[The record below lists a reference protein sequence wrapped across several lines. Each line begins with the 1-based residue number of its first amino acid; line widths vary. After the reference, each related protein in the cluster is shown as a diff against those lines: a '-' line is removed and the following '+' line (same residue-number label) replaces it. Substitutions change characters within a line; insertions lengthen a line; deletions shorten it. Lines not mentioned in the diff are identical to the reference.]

1 MKFSPRLRTILF
13 IVNMAVML
21 LPLGGL
27 TILRVYE
34 TEMIRQKEGA
44 LHSQGAYLSSMFRRE
59 ISDKLG
65 IPNNEDANGRVEIG
79 LPLYDEIRSTNFP
92 SSSNLSFT
100 DELRL
105 LESSIRDPHRNYVV
119 SSESPEAAT
128 GAAGEA
134 LLPVILLAQN
144 LNMDQVWVVDHNGIV
159 VASSL
164 GDEKRSLIS
173 WEEVQRALQGE
184 SVSLLRR
191 VNPINKRRL
200 PLDIIL
206 GLGEPHM
213 VYVGIPTV
221 LGSKI
226 TGAVIM
232 AGAPSQI
239 TQFLYGN
246 QGKLLNA
253 LALILLVVTIITALS
268 SFTISEPIQA
278 LIKQTELIQR
288 GDPKGLVRI
297 RWPILREIT
306 QLSEA
311 LVTMAKTITDRS
323 EYIKSFARNVSHEFK
338 TPLAGIGG
346 TVELLRDS
354 WPAMN
359 ESDRNKFLGNL
370 ERDTKRLSNLVTG
383 MLAFARA
390 EVAQPSEQIVE
401 LNEALASAKEKYA
414 RSDIEIIYKPNDE
427 AISTRMAPELF
438 DTIVKNI
445 IENVCQHCKKGT
457 HLRIELKKVNPD
469 MLEFNFE
476 DNGSGISANNLEK
489 IRTPFFTT
497 ARATGGT
504 GLGLSIVH
512 AIVTRHGG
520 TLKIASE
527 LGKGTRVSIALP
539 LVAKELK

>member
-1 MKFSPRLRTILF
+1 
-13 IVNMAVML
+13 MAVML

-59 ISDKLG
+59 ISDKLDL
-65 IPNNEDANGRVEIG
+65 PTNEDLNDKVQIG
-79 LPLYDEIRSTNFP
+79 LPLPGELKTGHFP
-92 SSSNLSFT
+92 SSTNLSLT
-100 DELRL
+100 AELRL
-105 LESSIRDPHRNYVV
+105 LETSIRDPHR
-119 SSESPEAAT
+119 SFFRSEHPPEPLT
-128 GAAGEA
+128 WAAGEA
-134 LLPVILLAQN
+134 LLPMILLAQN

-159 VASSL
+159 VASNI

-191 VNPINKRRL
+191 VNPLTSRRL

-206 GLGEPHM
+206 GLGEPHL
-213 VYVGIPTV
+213 VYIGVPTIV
-221 LGSKI
+221 GSKV

-232 AGAPSQI
+232 SGAPSQI

-253 LALILLVVTIITALS
+253 FALILLVVTLITALS
-268 SFTISEPIQA
+268 SLTISEPIQA
-278 LIKQTELIQR
+278 LIKQTELIQK
-288 GDPKGLVRI
+288 GDPKGLDRI

-311 LVTMAKTITDRS
+311 LVKMAKTITDRS

-354 WPAMN
+354 WPQMTDI
-359 ESDRNKFLGNL
+359 ERNKFLSNL
-370 ERDTKRLSNLVTG
+370 DRDTKRLSNLVTG
-383 MLAFARA
+383 LLVFARA
-390 EVAQPSEQIVE
+390 EVGQPSEQLVD
-401 LNEALASAKEKYA
+401 LNQTILLVKEQFA
-414 RSDIEIIYKPNDE
+414 GADLRIQHNPEGE
-427 AISTRMAPELF
+427 RFLTRMSQDLAE
-438 DTIVKNI
+438 TILRNI
-445 IENVCQHCKKGT
+445 IGNVLQHCKSDT
-457 HLRIELKKVNPD
+457 QLLIEVRRHDK
-469 MLEFNFE
+469 NFIE
-476 DNGSGISANNLEK
+476 MKFTDNGDGISANNLEK
-489 IRTPFFTT
+489 ITTPFFTT
-497 ARATGGT
+497 ARGHGGT

-512 AIVTRHGG
+512 AIVSRHGG
-520 TLKIASE
+520 SLSITSE
-527 LGKGTRVSIALP
+527 LGKGTSVSIKL
-539 LVAKELK
+539 LEQK